1 MNDELKIKNN
11 ELGGKMNYR
20 YRNDEEMKDSG
31 VEWIGKI
38 PKEWNITR
46 VKYALRKKI
55 TDGPHET
62 PQFISEGIP
71 FLSVDAIQDGKLI
84 FDNCRYI
91 SEEDHNRYI
100 KKCKPE
106 KNDVLMGKAASTG
119 KIARID
125 KDIEFSIWSPLALL
139 KPDTNI
145 IKPKYLEYSMKSNQT
160 QYEIEL
166 LCTNNTQKNISMDDI
181 KIIMPDIKKQKKIVD
196 FLQQKTAQF
205 DSIISKKEALI
216 EKLEEAKKSL
226 ISEVVTGKVRVV
238 KTDDGYELVERTKEE
253 MKDSGVEWL
262 GKVPSNWSVTKLKH
276 LVSTKITD
284 GPHETPVLVDN
295 GVPFLSA
302 EAIVGDKV
310 SISNMRGYIT
320 EEQYEIYAKKSR
332 VFKGDIL
339 FCKSGSTTGKS
350 ALVKNDKKF
359 GIWSPLAIIRANN
372 KKINYNN
379 LFYVIQSTY
388 FRIQVEN
395 YWTFGTQPNIGMNT
409 LENLYVPYSKNRDE
423 QENIYKYLINKSREI
438 EGLVY
443 KTNVQI
449 EKLKEAKQSLI
460 SEAVTG
466 KIEILD

>member
-1 MNDELKIKNN
+1 MNDELRVKDN

-181 KIIMPDIKKQKKIVD
+181 VDIKIIMPDIKKQKKIVD

-226 ISEVVTGKVRVV
+226 ISEVVTGKVKVV
-238 KTDDGYELVERTKEE
+238 KSSDDGYELVERKKEE

-262 GKVPSNWSVTKLKH
+262 GDIPIGWNVSKIKHTCSINSNVLSENTDEGYEIKYIDIGSVTSDGRIIGLQEYKFKDAPSRARRIVNDKDILISTVRTYLKAITSVEKSDAN
-276 LVSTKITD
+276 LICST
-284 GPHETPVLVDN
+284 GFAVLSPSENIDYK
-295 GVPFLSA
+295 FLSYFIRGNKFID
-302 EAIVGDKV
+302 EVVSRSVGVSYPAITSSEIANLEVIIPSLDEQIKIGNYIDNKINKLN
-310 SISNMRGYIT
+310 SIISNI
-320 EEQYEIYAKKSR
+320 QNQI
-332 VFKGDIL
+332 
-339 FCKSGSTTGKS
+339 
-350 ALVKNDKKF
+350 DK
-359 GIWSPLAIIRANN
+359 I
-372 KKINYNN
+372 
-379 LFYVIQSTY
+379 
-388 FRIQVEN
+388 
-395 YWTFGTQPNIGMNT
+395 
-409 LENLYVPYSKNRDE
+409 
-423 QENIYKYLINKSREI
+423 
-438 EGLVY
+438 
-443 KTNVQI
+443 
-449 EKLKEAKQSLI
+449 KEAKQSLI